1 MAGRVA
7 RALVDLK
14 PPYTLAELG
23 ERARVESSYAS
34 RVMAF
39 LGETGMVE
47 RKPRGKIEAVD
58 WQEILRRW
66 SLDAPLPSRGENTTF
81 LANRGIDDLL
91 ERLRTSGFLHALT
104 GDAAFASMANR
115 PRPNMLVMYVDEPDE
130 AARQFGLHATED
142 DANVLLVKPAD
153 RSVFQ
158 RSYEKDGFRYVSP
171 SLMAGDLDDEQTFEQ
186 ALAWLADHE
195 ADWRR

>member
-1 MAGRVA
+1 
-7 RALVDLK
+7 
-14 PPYTLAELG
+14 LAELG

-34 RVMAF
+34 RVMTF
-39 LGETGMVE
+39 LGEAGMVE

-66 SLDAPLPSRGENTTF
+66 SLDAPLASRGENTTF
-81 LANRGIDDLL
+81 LANRGLDDLF

-104 GDAAFASMANR
+104 GEAAFAQMANR
-115 PRPNMLVMYVDEPDE
+115 ARPNLLVMYVDEPDE
-130 AARQFGLHATED
+130 ATRQFGLHPTVD
-142 DANVLLVKPAD
+142 DANVVLVKPAD

-171 SLMAGDLDDEQTFEQ
+171 SLMAGDLDDEQLFEQ
-186 ALAWLADHE
+186 ALVWLAEHE
-195 ADWRR
+195 SDWRR